1 MQEVIFLPNELIFQI
16 LARMFTGCDNN
27 IPLRHRAMFIVSMP
41 YGMGGLINVGKK
53 FLGPVKKRIH
63 VISNSTSL
71 LEACNGLLNNPEII
85 PTDILGYVIFYLT
98 LSMKTKKCI
107 DAFVSNQS

>member
-1 MQEVIFLPNELIFQI
+1 
-16 LARMFTGCDNN
+16 
-27 IPLRHRAMFIVSMP
+27 MFIVSMP

-63 VISNSTSL
+63 VISNSDSL

-85 PTDILGYVIFYLT
+85 PTDILGQVIFYLT
-98 LSMKTKKCI
+98 LLMKTKRVFQGKHI
-107 DAFVSNQS
+107 DVFASNQS